1 MLVNQDRKNSSELR
15 LLKAT
20 GNALDRYIPALAD
33 LRIGVFKEYPYLYDG
48 NADYEAR
55 YLQTYRDAEGCIVVI
70 VLDGDR
76 VVGAS
81 TALPLSE
88 ETDEV
93 KAPFL
98 AGRYEPQG
106 VFYLGES
113 VLLPAYRG
121 RGLGVRFFEER
132 EQHARILAKQRGRP
146 FDWFAFCAVQRA
158 EDDPRRPE
166 GYAPLDRFWKKR
178 GYRCHPELTTT
189 FSWQELGESEETAK
203 PITFW
208 LKPAD

>member
-1 MLVNQDRKNSSELR
+1 MHKDRDYTAELS
-15 LLKAT
+15 LLTAT

-33 LRIGVFKEYPYLYDG
+33 LRIRVFREYPYLYDG
-48 NADYEAR
+48 DADYEAR

-81 TALPLSE
+81 TALPLTE
-88 ETDEV
+88 ETDEA

-98 AGRYEPQG
+98 AGGYDLQG

-132 EQHARILAKQRGRP
+132 ERHARELAEQRGRR
-146 FDWFAFCAVQRA
+146 FDWYAFCAVQRA
-158 EDDPRRPE
+158 ADDPRRPE
-166 GYAPLDRFWKKR
+166 GYVPLDRFWNKR
-178 GYRCHPELTTT
+178 GYRRHPELTTT
-189 FSWQELGESEETAK
+189 FSWQELGEREETAK
-203 PITFW
+203 PMTFW